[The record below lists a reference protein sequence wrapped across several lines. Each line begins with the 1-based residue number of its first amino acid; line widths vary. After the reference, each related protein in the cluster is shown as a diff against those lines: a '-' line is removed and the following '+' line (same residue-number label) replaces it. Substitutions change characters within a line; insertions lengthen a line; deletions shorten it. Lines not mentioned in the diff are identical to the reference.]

1 MQPDDL
7 EGHGSDIVEVM
18 LAYDHCGGANMTKV
32 STAETKKRTHNAS
45 YALPQCR
52 GKNVTDSVKPP

>member
-18 LAYDHCGGANMTKV
+18 LAYDHCGGANMTKPG
-32 STAETKKRTHNAS
+32 EGFNR
-45 YALPQCR
+45 
-52 GKNVTDSVKPP
+52 